1 MPKIFIVACEASGDL
16 HASHLAMELRALRPD
31 VKFQGIGGPLMANA
45 GIEVLE
51 DMTKISALGLGDVL
65 RQYFTYLKIF
75 NETLA
80 AIEKFQPDVIVL
92 LDSPAFN
99 LRLAKKISKMKRRES
114 SEGDKKKFPVVYY
127 ISPQLWAWGGN
138 RIHTVKKT
146 ISKMLV
152 ILPFEKEIY
161 DKAGVPVSFVGH
173 PLLDEISESADK
185 KELRA
190 RFEIHEGET
199 AIGLLPGS
207 RKREIERIFPA
218 MMASAVLIKEK
229 IKKPVFFLVKSPNV
243 PEDFYQNV
251 LRQYPHIFV
260 RQLKNHDGLFRD
272 VVAAVDFALIT
283 SGTATLE
290 AGIIGTPYIL
300 LYKTSLSTYLIGRP
314 LVRIP
319 FLGLVNLLAKKQVV
333 PEFIQFLDPEKIAQ
347 TAVSILNNPEAY
359 QGMQRDFE
367 AVRKKLGE
375 SGASR
380 KAAEEILKSLPQT
393 AEI

>member
-1 MPKIFIVACEASGDL
+1 MPKIFMVACEASGDL
-16 HASHLAMELRALRPD
+16 HASHLAHEFRVQRPD
-31 VKFQGIGGPLMANA
+31 VKLQGIGGPLMAKS
-45 GIEVLE
+45 GVEVLE

-80 AIEKFQPDVIVL
+80 AIEKFQPDAIVL

-99 LRLAKKISKMKRRES
+99 LRLAKKISKMKRCES
-114 SEGDKKKFPVVYY
+114 LGGEKKKFPVFYY
-127 ISPQLWAWGGN
+127 ISPQLWAWGGR

-146 ISKMLV
+146 VSKMLV

-161 DKAGVPVSFVGH
+161 EKAGVPVSFVGH
-173 PLLDEISESADK
+173 PLMDQVQEGADK
-185 KELRA
+185 SALRR
-190 RFEIHEGET
+190 RFEIHENET
-199 AIGLLPGS
+199 AIALLPGS

-218 MMASAVLIKEK
+218 MMAAAVLLKEK
-229 IKKPVFFLVKSPNV
+229 VTKPVFFLVKSPNV
-243 PEDFYQNV
+243 PEDFYQDV
-251 LRQYPHIFV
+251 LRQYPLVFV

-300 LYKTSLSTYLIGRP
+300 LYKTSWSTYLVGRP

-319 FLGLVNLLAKKQVV
+319 FLGLVNLLAKKRVV
-333 PEFIQFLDPEKIAQ
+333 PEFIQFLDPEKIAH
-347 TAVSILNNPEAY
+347 TAISILNNPEVY
-359 QGMQRDFE
+359 QGMKKDFDL
-367 AVRKKLGE
+367 VRKKLGS

-380 KAAEEILKSLPQT
+380 IAAEEILKDLK
-393 AEI
+393 

>member
-1 MPKIFIVACEASGDL
+1 MKKIFIVACEASGDL
-16 HASHLAMELRALRPD
+16 HASHLAHELRLQCPE
-31 VKFQGIGGPLMANA
+31 VKLQGIGGPLMAQS

-80 AIEKFQPDVIVL
+80 AIDKFQPDAIVL

-99 LRLAKKISKMKRRES
+99 LRLAKKIR
-114 SEGDKKKFPVVYY
+114 KKFPVVYY

-146 ISKMLV
+146 VSKMLV

-161 DKAGVPVSFVGH
+161 DKAKVPVSFVGH
-173 PLLDEISESADK
+173 PLLDEIQENADK
-185 KELRA
+185 KTLRA

-218 MMASAVLIKEK
+218 MMESAVLLKEK

-251 LRQYPHIFV
+251 LRQHPHIFV

-319 FLGLVNLLAKKQVV
+319 FLGLVNLLAKKKVV

-347 TAVSILNNPEAY
+347 TAMSIINNPEIY
-359 QGMQRDFE
+359 QGMKKDFA
-367 AVRKKLGE
+367 AVRQMLGQ

-380 KAAEEILKSLPQT
+380 KAAEEILKSLK
-393 AEI
+393 